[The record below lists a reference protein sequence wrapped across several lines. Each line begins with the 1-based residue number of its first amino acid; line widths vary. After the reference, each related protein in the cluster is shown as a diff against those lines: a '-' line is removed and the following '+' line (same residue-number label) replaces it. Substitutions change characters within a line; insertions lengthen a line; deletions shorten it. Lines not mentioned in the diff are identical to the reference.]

1 MCPITFTLLEARFD
15 DKGTII
21 EEVSRPDVTIR
32 LHPDQFTAGEASR
45 PGQTDAH
52 GKMIGLI
59 VSIPANKPSGTAYG
73 QLELT
78 DNEPWGPEETYFLWR
93 YGYSSTR
100 HDDPFEIERHQPA
113 EVLLI
118 PIARVSEYYQQR
130 VLPRSAANAS
140 AYFRDLIY
148 DSLSPEPTLRVQPLA
163 QSFAATKEIAI

>member
-73 QLELT
+73 HLELT

-163 QSFAATKEIAI
+163 QSFAATQEIAI